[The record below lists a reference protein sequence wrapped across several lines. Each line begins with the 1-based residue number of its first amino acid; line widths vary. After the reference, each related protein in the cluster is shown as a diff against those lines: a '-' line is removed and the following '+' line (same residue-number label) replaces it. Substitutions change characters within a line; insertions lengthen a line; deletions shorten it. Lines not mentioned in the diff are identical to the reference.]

1 MQLQGLIMKG
11 IGGFY
16 YVKAE
21 DGNTYE
27 CRARGIFRKKKMA
40 PYAGDRV
47 TISAEEDGTGAIES
61 IEPRKNDLI
70 RPPVANIDQLFIV
83 VSMRDP
89 SPSTLIIDKTIAA
102 AENKNIEPVLV
113 LSKTDLEDAGW
124 LREIYEKAGI
134 PCITVSSVSG
144 EGVEE
149 VRQLLRSKISAFTG
163 NSGVGKSTLLN
174 RINEKFALE
183 TGEISQ
189 KLGRGRHT
197 TRQVELLPLEDGG
210 YVADTPGFSSI
221 DMDRYELVRKEDLP
235 HCFREFAPYLGDC
248 RFTSCSHTCEKG
260 CAVLEAVREGKIAPS
275 RHESY
280 VTMYQEVKDIKE
292 WQMKEKSV

>member
-149 VRQLLRSKISAFTG
+149 VRGLLRGKISAFTG

-210 YVADTPGFSSI
+210 YVADTPGFSSLELQI
-221 DMDRYELVRKEDLP
+221 DPVDLAHSYHDFEQLSKQCKFRGCLHESEPHCAVKEAVEGGTISSLRYEHYLTFLKESKL
-235 HCFREFAPYLGDC
+235 L
-248 RFTSCSHTCEKG
+248 
-260 CAVLEAVREGKIAPS
+260 
-275 RHESY
+275 
-280 VTMYQEVKDIKE
+280 
-292 WQMKEKSV
+292 KEKKYG

>member
-1 MQLQGLIMKG
+1 MEQKGLLLKG

-16 YVKAE
+16 YVEAE
-21 DGNTYE
+21 DGNIYE
-27 CRARGIFRKKKMA
+27 CKARGIFRKKKMS

-47 TISAEEDGTGAIES
+47 RISVEEDGTGAIEE

-70 RPPVANIDQLFIV
+70 RPPVANIDQLIIV
-83 VSMRDP
+83 VSVKDP
-89 SPSTLIIDKTIAA
+89 SPSTLVIDKTIAA
-102 AENKNIEPVLV
+102 AENKGIEPVLV
-113 LSKTDLEDAGW
+113 VSKTDLEDAAP
-124 LREIYEKAGI
+124 LLEIYRKAGI
-134 PCITVSSVSG
+134 PSFAISTVTG
-144 EGVEE
+144 EGIEE
-149 VRQLLRSKISAFTG
+149 VRTLLKGKISAFTG
-163 NSGVGKSTLLN
+163 NSGVGKSSLLN
-174 RINEKFALE
+174 CVDERFSLE

-197 TRQVELLPLEDGG
+197 TRQVELYPLPGGG

-221 DMDRYELVRKEDLP
+221 ELDRYELVRKEELP
-235 HCFREFAPYLGDC
+235 HCFREFEPYLDSC

-292 WQMKEKSV
+292 WQMKKKSV

>member
-149 VRQLLRSKISAFTG
+149 VRQLLRGKISAFTG

-210 YVADTPGFSSI
+210 YVADKS
-221 DMDRYELVRKEDLP
+221 DR
-235 HCFREFAPYLGDC
+235 
-248 RFTSCSHTCEKG
+248 SHV
-260 CAVLEAVREGKIAPS
+260 VL
-275 RHESY
+275 
-280 VTMYQEVKDIKE
+280 
-292 WQMKEKSV
+292 